1 MPVGAI
7 LANVSTFTDI
17 DPLEAWWNATASYRY
32 RFSPTAQYYTA
43 VGIYWQA
50 ATSDLALY
58 TLPPLPIILI
68 AMNILG
74 ETDKADG
81 PTSCG
86 VLLITSG
93 IEQGL
98 MIILGSI

>member
-1 MPVGAI
+1 MSLTTPPP
-7 LANVSTFTDI
+7 SP
-17 DPLEAWWNATASYRY
+17 PLFDVLLTAY
-32 RFSPTAQYYTA
+32 FQLL
-43 VGIYWQA
+43 V
-50 ATSDLALY
+50 
-58 TLPPLPIILI
+58 PPLPIILI